1 MLEPR
6 SRQFSIWGI
15 HQHSLGNLAGS
26 RSPYCTFKNACER
39 WHHGQCVAHRK
50 KDEDVGG
57 FKGITVCQWFHDWFF
72 LNGSTA
78 DDLVELT
85 GFEFT
90 CPWKVESW
98 EASNS
103 CECQARTSWNQE
115 EPCGAE
121 AWVHVMGWKTVP
133 GSRAV
138 LQATIPS
145 AEAAS
150 VLDWTQLLEVPT
162 WNLHHSYYWVGNDC
176 ITSRPFMVL
185 WDIWYIIM
193 HTPQATY
200 RLFTTWSQANKSL
213 KIHRTWMEWLA
224 WIVGWTYHR
233 GGSPMAW
240 MRTGGTTILL
250 RKSRY
255 FVILIPW
262 LSPQSNKIPIFNG
275 LKSHIHIIFP
285 WCITVVQGLEQNRA
299 TAAAALHSSPPV
311 LQAGHCWHC
320 WHRNVQWSI
329 PILWVV
335 HGRWHDYE

>member
-185 WDIWYIIM
+185 WDIWC
-193 HTPQATY
+193 
-200 RLFTTWSQANKSL
+200 
-213 KIHRTWMEWLA
+213 IHHRQHIGYSPHDPRQINRWRSTEH
-224 WIVGWTYHR
+224 GWNGWR
-233 GGSPMAW
+233 G
-240 MRTGGTTILL
+240 
-250 RKSRY
+250 
-255 FVILIPW
+255 
-262 LSPQSNKIPIFNG
+262 
-275 LKSHIHIIFP
+275 
-285 WCITVVQGLEQNRA
+285 
-299 TAAAALHSSPPV
+299 
-311 LQAGHCWHC
+311 
-320 WHRNVQWSI
+320 
-329 PILWVV
+329 
-335 HGRWHDYE
+335 